1 MLKLKDLILI
11 RLRGYDAAIHAIIDF
26 NLFYE
31 GLVDIHANMSPFA
44 KKLV

>member
-1 MLKLKDLILI
+1 M
-11 RLRGYDAAIHAIIDF
+11 RLRGYDAAIHTIIDF

-31 GLVDIHANMSPFA
+31 ELVDIHANMSPFD